1 MQVKESKP
9 MKKLVKTAAVLG
21 MLGTIAT
28 GVYAF
33 DFGGL
38 FKNNTK
44 FSTPSFEYAG
54 LDQMDSL
61 SGWVKVPLTQDEK
74 VYFSAEADATFQ
86 YSNSNLSLG
95 GQAGTASFYLN
106 LPLCKLTLYS
116 NLWNGIFQ
124 LNAGRFTAADSTG
137 MILSQTTDGIQGTFS
152 SNYVKAILYA
162 GYTGLTNSRTDYIID
177 GDSST
182 FSYDASAVYQF
193 NSPYALTSL
202 SVALPFLFSNQTLA
216 FEGLAAFGLPGI
228 TGDNSGDNR
237 YYLTALMNGPIVK
250 NLYYSV
256 STTFGLGD
264 GVTNL
269 SRAAFTFY
277 PTVLDSSVA
286 LEILYAS
293 GNNGFLS
300 PFRGFTSQSAY
311 LASGSTEYSGIIKAG
326 LSGSI
331 RPVSK
336 LFISLGTDVVMSV
349 ADSFGYSGFQWFT
362 QLQYQP
368 FTDLKVGLAAN
379 QFIGQDSSLNNMG
392 ISLNLTFA
400 F

>member
-137 MILSQTTDGIQGTFS
+137 IILSQTTDGI
-152 SNYVKAILYA
+152 
-162 GYTGLTNSRTDYIID
+162 RETD
-177 GDSST
+177 
-182 FSYDASAVYQF
+182 
-193 NSPYALTSL
+193 
-202 SVALPFLFSNQTLA
+202 
-216 FEGLAAFGLPGI
+216 
-228 TGDNSGDNR
+228 
-237 YYLTALMNGPIVK
+237 
-250 NLYYSV
+250 SV
-256 STTFGLGD
+256 S
-264 GVTNL
+264 
-269 SRAAFTFY
+269 A
-277 PTVLDSSVA
+277 
-286 LEILYAS
+286 
-293 GNNGFLS
+293 
-300 PFRGFTSQSAY
+300 
-311 LASGSTEYSGIIKAG
+311 
-326 LSGSI
+326 
-331 RPVSK
+331 
-336 LFISLGTDVVMSV
+336 
-349 ADSFGYSGFQWFT
+349 
-362 QLQYQP
+362 QP
-368 FTDLKVGLAAN
+368 
-379 QFIGQDSSLNNMG
+379 
-392 ISLNLTFA
+392 
-400 F
+400 

>member
-1 MQVKESKP
+1 
-9 MKKLVKTAAVLG
+9 
-21 MLGTIAT
+21 
-28 GVYAF
+28 
-33 DFGGL
+33 
-38 FKNNTK
+38 
-44 FSTPSFEYAG
+44 
-54 LDQMDSL
+54 
-61 SGWVKVPLTQDEK
+61 
-74 VYFSAEADATFQ
+74 
-86 YSNSNLSLG
+86 
-95 GQAGTASFYLN
+95 
-106 LPLCKLTLYS
+106 
-116 NLWNGIFQ
+116 
-124 LNAGRFTAADSTG
+124 
-137 MILSQTTDGIQGTFS
+137 
-152 SNYVKAILYA
+152 
-162 GYTGLTNSRTDYIID
+162 
-177 GDSST
+177 
-182 FSYDASAVYQF
+182 
-193 NSPYALTSL
+193 
-202 SVALPFLFSNQTLA
+202 
-216 FEGLAAFGLPGI
+216 
-228 TGDNSGDNR
+228 
-237 YYLTALMNGPIVK
+237 MNGPIVK